1 MFDDTGGYL
10 QQMVVLKRNMMT
22 NPIFRCNQLLD
33 LSLPSVQNSGPSW
46 RFVFHLILFLF
57 CRPATKKT
65 SRSAF
70 RCTRAEIKR
79 ATCLSCLTQ
88 SWCHHRPWTCHGPA
102 GQGWTCDSS
111 NSGLDKSISFVGNLR
126 IEQDSPDLLQVGT
139 PKGPYT
145 RQISRVEGSCE
156 CTAYNIL

>member
-10 QQMVVLKRNMMT
+10 QKMVVLKRNMMT

-46 RFVFHLILFLF
+46 RDVSCFILFFSFSPYNPFHSLSNN

-102 GQGWTCDSS
+102 GHATAQTPTSTNRFHLLETWESS
-111 NSGLDKSISFVGNLR
+111 R
-126 IEQDSPDLLQVGT
+126 
-139 PKGPYT
+139 T
-145 RQISRVEGSCE
+145 RRTRSRL
-156 CTAYNIL
+156 APL